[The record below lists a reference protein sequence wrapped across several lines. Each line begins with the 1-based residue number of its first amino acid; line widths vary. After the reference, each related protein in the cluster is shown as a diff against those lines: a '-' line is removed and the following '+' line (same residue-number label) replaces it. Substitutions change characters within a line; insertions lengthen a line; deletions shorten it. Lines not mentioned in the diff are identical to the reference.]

1 MQRLPRGFFILHS
14 AFFLWL
20 CYALAVQKL
29 PRSFYDRDTIL
40 VARELLGKY
49 LIHKTPGGD
58 RIGKIV
64 EAEAYLGPH
73 DLAAHSSKGLTERT
87 KVMFG
92 PSGHAYVYLIYG
104 LYYCMNVVTER
115 EGHASAVLLRAV
127 EPIKNLEGRT
137 QGPGLLCRAMQI
149 DRRLNAH
156 DLLSDDFYIAG
167 LEAGKFSVVKRPRI
181 GVDYAKHWARR
192 HLRFYIKG
200 NPFVSRR

>member
-1 MQRLPRGFFILHS
+1 MGDTWPF
-14 AFFLWL
+14 A
-20 CYALAVQKL
+20 CYAFAVQKL
-29 PRSFYDRDTIL
+29 PRAFYDRDTIL
-40 VARELLGKY
+40 VARELLGKF
-49 LIHKTPGGD
+49 LIHNTSGGD

-64 EAEAYLGPH
+64 ETEAYLGPH
-73 DLAAHSSKGLTERT
+73 DLAAHSSKGLTKRT

-92 PSGHAYVYLIYG
+92 PPGHAYVYLIYG
-104 LYYCMNVVTER
+104 MYCCMNVVTER

-156 DLLSDDFYIAG
+156 DLLSDNFYIAE
-167 LEAGKFSVVKRPRI
+167 LEAEKFSVIKRPRI

-200 NPFVSRR
+200 NPFVSRT